1 MTVGE
6 LTCTAISRRPSALVL
21 VVATALVAN
30 ASAAGAQI
38 DQPGK
43 AKPLDKREAVGLN
56 PQPEPPSRKKKR
68 QRLKPAEMRGLNPQP
83 EPPRPAA
90 R

>member
-1 MTVGE
+1 MADGKLGV
-6 LTCTAISRRPSALVL
+6 AIWKSRGSAVVL

-30 ASAAGAQI
+30 ASVGAAQI
-38 DQPGK
+38 K
-43 AKPLDKREAVGLN
+43 ALNEREAVGLN
-56 PQPEPPSRKKKR
+56 PQPELPSRKKKK

-83 EPPRPAA
+83 EPPRPAG